1 MLILLALLAI
11 FGLGGG
17 AVLLEEIKDRVEA
30 SVADSDRRQSV
41 QEILDEVESSAKAQQ
56 ERLLELSDQVLAL
69 TANYQTTEN
78 DHTALTAK
86 GLKIADDLRAK
97 LLDLRFRMK
106 EKMTREEWAAVF
118 PTPESK

>member
-1 MLILLALLAI
+1 MLILIAVLAI

-17 AVLLEEIKDRVEA
+17 AVLLDELRDRVEA
-30 SVADSDRRQSV
+30 SVADSDRLQSV
-41 QEILDEVESSAKAQQ
+41 QEILDEVESSAKARN
-56 ERLLELSDQVLAL
+56 ERLLELSDQVLVL

-78 DHTALTAK
+78 DHVALTAK

-97 LLDLRFRMK
+97 LLDLRFSMK